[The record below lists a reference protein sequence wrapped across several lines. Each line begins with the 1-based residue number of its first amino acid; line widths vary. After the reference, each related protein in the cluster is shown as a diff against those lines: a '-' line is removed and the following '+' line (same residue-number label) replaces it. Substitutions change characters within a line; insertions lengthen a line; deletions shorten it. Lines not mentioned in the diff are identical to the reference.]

1 MSDLFSE
8 GWATALRSL
17 TSKATLRF
25 RLVGLSAFLCLFS
38 GAGCSVRV
46 FARVDAPVKS
56 DGVSLALDDH
66 VCDFQDNSDSGDE
79 PTLDLDLIF
88 YVRNGASSRVTIHP
102 SRVSLIVHGRSYPPD
117 AFNKDISLRPRSS
130 HEFHAHFSYDGG
142 ASCTSNLA
150 VTTDHVIE
158 LDGRELPLR
167 PLTFQPSDQDAD

>member
-1 MSDLFSE
+1 MSDLISE

-17 TSKATLRF
+17 SWKAALGF
-25 RLVGLSAFLCLFS
+25 WLVVCPLL

-46 FARVDAPVKS
+46 FARVDDPVIAE
-56 DGVSLALDDH
+56 GVSLALDDH

-88 YVRNGASSRVTIHP
+88 YVRNGASSRITIHP
-102 SRVSLIVHGRSYPPD
+102 GRVSLIVHGRAYPPD
-117 AFNKDISLRPRSS
+117 AFNRDVSLRPRSS
-130 HEFHAHFSYDGG
+130 REFHAHFSYDGG

-150 VTTDHVIE
+150 VTTDHVVE

-167 PLTFQPSDQDAD
+167 PLSFQPSDQDAD